1 VSKENVVQGII
12 ALIIAGVSAYFQII
26 AIPLLVLMVV
36 MVTDYITGMTS
47 AYIRKEFS
55 SKVGII
61 GAVKKVSYIALVCVG
76 ICADYLIHTALTQL
90 GVQLNIQL
98 LFGLLVT
105 IWLIINELISIL
117 ENLSKIGVPMPG
129 FLMKLVEKLKITVES
144 KADNKIE

>member
-1 VSKENVVQGII
+1 MSKENVIQGII
-12 ALIIAGVSAYFQII
+12 ALIVAGVSAYFQII

-36 MVTDYITGMTS
+36 MVTDYITGMAS

-90 GVQLNIQL
+90 GVHLNIQL

-117 ENLSKIGVPMPG
+117 ENLSKIGVPMPS
-129 FLMKLVEKLKITVES
+129 FLMKLVKRLKISVES
-144 KADNKIE
+144 RAEDTTE